1 MFQLQIKLGNEA
13 MQTASD
19 VADALRRVA
28 ERLDERGFDAPTGI
42 VRDINGNLVGAWER
56 TS

>member
-1 MFQLQIKLGNEA
+1 MFQLQIKIGNEA

-19 VADALRRVA
+19 VADALRMVA
-28 ERLDERGFDAPTGI
+28 ERLDERGFDEPGI
-42 VRDINGNLVGAWER
+42 VRDINGNLVGAWEK

>member
-28 ERLDERGFDAPTGI
+28 ERLDERGFDAPSI
-42 VRDINGNLVGAWER
+42 VRDANGNLVGAWER